1 MNATLISKEKTA
13 VKLSFEVSAE
23 VLEQGMAFAYNKHK
37 NNLALPGFR
46 KGKVPRKL
54 IEAQYGEAFFYEDAI
69 NHILPEEYQA
79 AIKELERIEMIRQSD
94 GDYRLAYAVT
104 ATQKEILKAF
114 NMTATN
120 IREQAIGINE
130 DLRRC
135 EGEN

>member
-1 MNATLISKEKTA
+1 MALIIRNRFYTCLKEQIKE
-13 VKLSFEVSAE
+13 L
-23 VLEQGMAFAYNKHK
+23 
-37 NNLALPGFR
+37 
-46 KGKVPRKL
+46 GKKPNYMTVP
-54 IEAQYGEAFFYEDAI
+54 
-69 NHILPEEYQA
+69 A
-79 AIKELERIEMIRQSD
+79 AIKELEKIEMIRQSD
-94 GDYRLAYAVT
+94 GGYRLAYAVT

>member
-1 MNATLISKEKTA
+1 MT
-13 VKLSFEVSAE
+13 
-23 VLEQGMAFAYNKHK
+23 
-37 NNLALPGFR
+37 
-46 KGKVPRKL
+46 VP
-54 IEAQYGEAFFYEDAI
+54 
-69 NHILPEEYQA
+69 A
-79 AIKELERIEMIRQSD
+79 AIKELEKIEMIRQSD